1 MVYAK
6 QNLNFQRAFR
16 KEITMTLFLRLAW
29 RNIWRHRRRTVIIM
43 LAMGLSLGM
52 MMFYDGLMD
61 GFNNAI
67 AGNAVRVL
75 GGNVQ
80 VHAAGYREKVDSNPL
95 LPLSDD
101 SAIVK
106 AALAQPNVIAAAR
119 RIQTGGLVSNRE
131 GAFPMSIIGIEPE
144 AEAPVSLIAE
154 HIVDGRYV
162 EATDEDSIL
171 IGKGLAEALALK
183 VGDRVTMVGSDIH
196 KQNRQRTMTVIGIY
210 DIGIPSME
218 KGTSYISLAE
228 AQNLFG
234 LRGQST
240 EVQITL
246 KRVGA
251 ESAVVNALT
260 PLFPGYEVESW
271 AKNYPELSNA
281 VGRKNIVMDIFS
293 VIIVIIAGIGILN
306 LLMMAIY
313 ERTREIGLL
322 GAMGLKPRQI
332 ATTFILEGALIG
344 FVGVIVGIAFGLITN
359 ISLMQVGMDYSQF
372 AGVTDYM
379 ALISGKVYPTLGI
392 AKLPMRAI
400 IIFVIAALAA
410 LIPAMIASRREPSEA
425 LHHV

>member
-1 MVYAK
+1 MQLY
-6 QNLNFQRAFR
+6 
-16 KEITMTLFLRLAW
+16 LRLAW
-29 RNIWRHRRRTVIIM
+29 RNVWRHRRRTVIIV
-43 LAMGLSLGM
+43 LAMGLSLAL

-61 GFNNAI
+61 GFNDAI

-95 LPLSDD
+95 LPLADD
-101 SAIVK
+101 SAVVQ
-106 AALAQPNVIAAAR
+106 AALSQPDVIAASR
-119 RIQTGGLVSNRE
+119 RIQTGGLISNRE

-162 EATDEDSIL
+162 DANDEDSIL
-171 IGKGLAEALALK
+171 IGKGLADALSIK

-218 KGTSYISLAE
+218 KATSYISLTE
-228 AQNLFG
+228 AQTLFNLNG
-234 LRGQST
+234 RST

-246 KRVGA
+246 EKVGA
-251 ESAVVNALT
+251 ESKVVAALT
-260 PLFPGYEVESW
+260 PLLPGYEVESW
-271 AKNYPELSNA
+271 ANNYPELGNA

-293 VIIVIIAGIGILN
+293 VIIVLIAGIGILN

-322 GAMGLKPRQI
+322 GAMGLKPREI
-332 ATTFILEGALIG
+332 AMIFILEGALIG
-344 FVGVIVGIAFGLITN
+344 FVGVVAGVGMGLLTN

-372 AGVTDYM
+372 AGITDYM
-379 ALISGKVYPTLGI
+379 ALISGKVYPTLGVS
-392 AKLPMRAI
+392 KLFMRAA

-410 LIPAMIASRREPSEA
+410 LIPAILASRREPSEA

>member
-1 MVYAK
+1 
-6 QNLNFQRAFR
+6 
-16 KEITMTLFLRLAW
+16 MTLYLRLAW
-29 RNIWRHRRRTVIIM
+29 RNIWRHRRRTIIIV

-80 VHAAGYREKVDSNPL
+80 VHAAGYRAKIDSNPL
-95 LPLSDD
+95 IPLKDD
-101 SAIVK
+101 AAIVK

-119 RIQTGGLVSNRE
+119 RIQTGGLLSNRE
-131 GAFPMSIIGIEPE
+131 GAFPMTIIGIDPE

-162 EATDEDSIL
+162 EATDEDAVL
-171 IGKGLAEALALK
+171 IGKGLADALALA
-183 VGDRVTMVGSDIH
+183 VGDRVTMVGSDIN

-218 KGTSYISLAE
+218 KATSYISLAE
-228 AQNLFG
+228 AQSLFG
-234 LRGQST
+234 LRSKST

-246 KRVGA
+246 ERVGS
-251 ESAVVNALT
+251 ESAVVAALT
-260 PLFPGYEVESW
+260 PQLPGYEVESW
-271 AKNYPELSNA
+271 ANTYPELSNA

-293 VIIVIIAGIGILN
+293 IIIVMIAGIGILN
-306 LLMMAIY
+306 LLMMAVY

-344 FVGVIVGIAFGLITN
+344 VVGVLVGIGMGLLTN
-359 ISLMQVGMDYSQF
+359 LSLMRVGMDYSQF

-392 AKLPMRAI
+392 GKLPMRAI
-400 IIFVIAALAA
+400 IIFVIAAFAA
-410 LIPAMIASRREPSEA
+410 LIPAMIASKREPSEA
-425 LHHV
+425 LHYV

>member
-1 MVYAK
+1 MYLYLK
-6 QNLNFQRAFR
+6 
-16 KEITMTLFLRLAW
+16 LAW
-29 RNIWRHRRRTVIIM
+29 RNIWRHRRRTVIIV

-80 VHAAGYREKVDSNPL
+80 VHANGYREKVDSNPL
-95 LPLSDD
+95 LPLTDD
-101 SAIVK
+101 AAIVK

-119 RIQTGGLVSNRE
+119 RIQTGGLLSNRE
-131 GAFPMSIIGIEPE
+131 GAFPMTIIGIDPE

-162 EATDEDSIL
+162 EAADEDSIL
-171 IGKGLAEALALK
+171 VGKGLADALSIK
-183 VGDRVTMVGSDIH
+183 IGDRVTMVGSDIH

-218 KGTSYISLAE
+218 KGTAYISLTE
-228 AQNLFG
+228 AQNLFE

-246 KRVGA
+246 ERVGT
-251 ESAVVNALT
+251 ESAVVAALT
-260 PLFPGYEVESW
+260 PLLPGYEVESW
-271 AKNYPELSNA
+271 ANNYPELSNA

-293 VIIVIIAGIGILN
+293 VIIVMIAGIGILN
-306 LLMMAIY
+306 LLMMAVY

-344 FVGVIVGIAFGLITN
+344 FVGVIAGIAMGLITN
-359 ISLMQVGMDYSQF
+359 LSLMQVGMDYSQF
-372 AGVTDYM
+372 AGITDYM
-379 ALISGKVYPTLGI
+379 ALISGKVYPTLGVS
-392 AKLPMRAI
+392 KLFMRAV

-410 LIPAMIASRREPSEA
+410 LIPAMIASKREPSEA

>member
-1 MVYAK
+1 M
-6 QNLNFQRAFR
+6 NLY
-16 KEITMTLFLRLAW
+16 LRLAW
-29 RNIWRHRRRTVIIM
+29 RNIWRHRIRTVIIV

-52 MMFYDGLMD
+52 MMWYDGLMD

-95 LPLSDD
+95 LPLKDD
-101 SAIVK
+101 AAVIQ

-119 RIQTGGLVSNRE
+119 RIQTGGLISNRE
-131 GAFPMSIIGIEPE
+131 GAFPMTIIGIDPE

-162 EATDEDSIL
+162 EPTDQDSVL
-171 IGKGLAEALALK
+171 IGKGLADALALK

-218 KGTSYISLAE
+218 KATSYISLTE
-228 AQNLFG
+228 AQDLFG

-246 KRVGA
+246 KKVGT
-251 ESAVVNALT
+251 ESAIVSALT
-260 PLFPGYEVESW
+260 PLLPGYEVESW
-271 AKNYPELSNA
+271 ANTYPELSNA

-293 VIIVIIAGIGILN
+293 VIIVMIAGIGILN

-344 FVGVIVGIAFGLITN
+344 VVGVLAGIAFGLMIN
-359 ISLMQVGMDYSQF
+359 LSLMQVGMDYSQF
-372 AGVTDYM
+372 AGMTDYM
-379 ALISGKVYPTLGI
+379 ALLSGKIYPTLGI
-392 AKLPMRAI
+392 SKLPMRAT

-410 LIPAMIASRREPSEA
+410 LIPALIASRREPSEA

>member
-1 MVYAK
+1 M
-6 QNLNFQRAFR
+6 NLY
-16 KEITMTLFLRLAW
+16 LRLAW
-29 RNIWRHRRRTVIIM
+29 RNIWRHRRRTVIIV

-80 VHAAGYREKVDSNPL
+80 VHAEGYREKVDSNPL
-95 LPLSDD
+95 LPLKDD
-101 SAIVK
+101 AAVVK
-106 AALAQPNVIAAAR
+106 AALSQPDVIAAAR

-131 GAFPMSIIGIEPE
+131 GAFSMTIIGIDPE

-154 HIVDGRYV
+154 HIVDGRYL
-162 EATDEDSIL
+162 ESADEDSIL
-171 IGKGLAEALALK
+171 IGRGLAEALDLQ

-196 KQNRQRTMTVIGIY
+196 KQNRRRTMTVIGVY

-218 KGTSYISLAE
+218 KATSYISLTE
-228 AQNLFG
+228 AQNLFN

-246 KRVGA
+246 ERVGLEA
-251 ESAVVNALT
+251 GVVAALA
-260 PLFPGYEVESW
+260 PALPGYEVESW
-271 AKNYPELSNA
+271 AKNYPELGNA

-293 VIIVIIAGIGILN
+293 VIIIMIAGIGILN
-306 LLMMAIY
+306 LLLMAIY

-332 ATTFILEGALIG
+332 ATTFILEGTLIG
-344 FVGVIVGIAFGLITN
+344 AVGVIAGIAIGLLTN
-359 ISLMQVGMDYSQF
+359 LSLMQIGMDYSQF
-372 AGVTDYM
+372 AGITEYM
-379 ALISGKVYPTLGI
+379 ALISGKVYPTLGTS
-392 AKLPMRAI
+392 KLFGRATTI
-400 IIFVIAALAA
+400 LIIAALAA

>member
-1 MVYAK
+1 M
-6 QNLNFQRAFR
+6 NLY
-16 KEITMTLFLRLAW
+16 LRLAW
-29 RNIWRHRRRTVIIM
+29 RNIWRHRRRTIIIV

-80 VHAAGYREKVDSNPL
+80 VHAEGYRDKVDSNPL
-95 LPLSDD
+95 LPLADD
-101 SAIVK
+101 AAIVE
-106 AALAQPNVIAAAR
+106 AALAQPNVIAASR
-119 RIQTGGLVSNRE
+119 RIQTGGLISNRE
-131 GAFPMSIIGIEPE
+131 GAFPMTIIGIDAE
-144 AEAPVSLIAE
+144 AEAPVSLIAA
-154 HIVDGRYV
+154 HIVDGRYI
-162 EATDEDSIL
+162 ENTDEDSVL
-171 IGKGLAEALALK
+171 IGKGLADALSIK
-183 VGDRVTMVGSDIH
+183 VGDRITMVGSDIH

-218 KGTSYISLAE
+218 KGTSYISLTE

-246 KRVGA
+246 KKVGT
-251 ESAVVNALT
+251 ESAIVNTLT
-260 PLFPGYEVESW
+260 PLLPGYEVESW
-271 AKNYPELSNA
+271 ANNYPELGNA

-293 VIIVIIAGIGILN
+293 VIIVMIAGIGILN

-344 FVGVIVGIAFGLITN
+344 LVGVIAGIAFGLITN
-359 ISLMQVGMDYSQF
+359 LSLMQVGMDYSQF
-372 AGVTDYM
+372 AGITDYM

-392 AKLPMRAI
+392 SKLPMRAI

-410 LIPAMIASRREPSEA
+410 LIPAIMASKREPSEA

>member
-1 MVYAK
+1 M
-6 QNLNFQRAFR
+6 NLY
-16 KEITMTLFLRLAW
+16 LRLAW
-29 RNIWRHRRRTVIIM
+29 RNIWRHRRRTVIIV

-80 VHAAGYREKVDSNPL
+80 VHAEGYREKVDSNPL
-95 LPLSDD
+95 LPLTDD
-101 SAIVK
+101 MAVVE
-106 AALAQPNVIAAAR
+106 AALAQPNVIAASR
-119 RIQTGGLVSNRE
+119 RIQTGGLISNHE
-131 GAFPMSIIGIEPE
+131 GAFTMAIIGIDAE
-144 AEAPVSLIAE
+144 AEASVSLIAE

-162 EATDEDSIL
+162 ENTDEDTIL
-171 IGKGLAEALALK
+171 IGKGLADALSIK
-183 VGDRVTMVGSDIH
+183 VGDRITMVGSDIH

-218 KGTSYISLAE
+218 KATSYISLAE

-234 LRGQST
+234 LRDQST
-240 EVQITL
+240 EIQITL
-246 KRVGA
+246 KRVGTEA
-251 ESAVVNALT
+251 AIVNALT
-260 PLFPGYEVESW
+260 PLLPGYEVESW
-271 AKNYPELSNA
+271 ANNYPELGNA

-293 VIIVIIAGIGILN
+293 VIIVMIAGIGILN

-322 GAMGLKPRQI
+322 GAMGLKPREI

-344 FVGVIVGIAFGLITN
+344 FVGVIAGIVMGLMIN
-359 ISLMQVGMDYSQF
+359 LSLMQVGMDYSQF
-372 AGVTDYM
+372 AGITDYM

-392 AKLPMRAI
+392 SKLPMRAI

-410 LIPAMIASRREPSEA
+410 LVPAIIASRREPSEA